1 MYFMIIHQGS
11 LPTAVI
17 SWYLNSKGI
26 GHQFELTD
34 QRLICATLRRL
45 SAKISISVGFGVEF
59 FVECNYPVDI
69 QGENKQVFRSE
80 EIAAVTFESVRYD
93 AYQPHYKEWKVIQKQ

>member
-1 MYFMIIHQGS
+1 M
-11 LPTAVI
+11 L
-17 SWYLNSKGI
+17 
-26 GHQFELTD
+26 
-34 QRLICATLRRL
+34 
-45 SAKISISVGFGVEF
+45 F